1 MKRNREDEDK
11 GPPSPDRKRKKNDPP
26 LPGKPSYVHVGTF
39 KVGERS
45 FAKRQRVPSGMK
57 TDVPVWAVRVRE
69 EKSRRAGVTK
79 YIVFTPT
86 DVEVSTLTLT
96 LCPHPYPCAHALLT

>member
-45 FAKRQRVPSGMK
+45 FAKRQHVLQTCLCGQFGLERRK
-57 TDVPVWAVRVRE
+57 ADVPV
-69 EKSRRAGVTK
+69 
-79 YIVFTPT
+79 
-86 DVEVSTLTLT
+86 
-96 LCPHPYPCAHALLT
+96 